1 MAYLSLIL
9 PAFHFNSYDLSEI
22 QKEICHQFNITED
35 KFELL
40 EFKDNT
46 QNKNYGI
53 KLLESSL
60 SLSSIEDLIYL
71 KSCMQSLNEKTL
83 ENLQTMTE
91 RLKEL
96 EHQLKFTNIEN
107 ENGNNEGFKKEL
119 INDNIKLREL
129 LASQIEYSDN
139 FRMNTE
145 ITMNKIKDEF
155 KTMVKELEL
164 LRKKAEKNKRLT
176 KNSSNFYKNNK
187 NVVENNGN
195 NFGHNN
201 TTTKKRN
208 ELNK

>member
-1 MAYLSLIL
+1 MTYLSLIL
-9 PAFHFNSYDLSEI
+9 PAFHFNTFDLSEI

-46 QNKNYGI
+46 RNKNYGI

-83 ENLQTMTE
+83 ENLQMMTE

-195 NFGHNN
+195 NYGHSN

-208 ELNK
+208 ENK

>member
-1 MAYLSLIL
+1 MTYLSLIL
-9 PAFHFNSYDLSEI
+9 PAFHFNTLDLSEI

-46 QNKNYGI
+46 RNKNYGI

-83 ENLQTMTE
+83 ENLQMMTE

-176 KNSSNFYKNNK
+176 KNSSNFYKNSK

-195 NFGHNN
+195 NFGHNS
-201 TTTKKRN
+201 TTSKKRN

>member
-1 MAYLSLIL
+1 MTYLSLIL
-9 PAFHFNSYDLSEI
+9 PAFHFNTFDLSEI

-46 QNKNYGI
+46 RNKNYGI

-164 LRKKAEKNKRLT
+164 LKKKAEKNKRLT

-195 NFGHNN
+195 NYGHSN

-208 ELNK
+208 ENK

>member
-1 MAYLSLIL
+1 MTYLSLIL
-9 PAFHFNSYDLSEI
+9 PAFHFNTFDLSEI

-187 NVVENNGN
+187 NAVENNGN
-195 NFGHNN
+195 NYGHSN

-208 ELNK
+208 ENK

>member
-1 MAYLSLIL
+1 
-9 PAFHFNSYDLSEI
+9 
-22 QKEICHQFNITED
+22 
-35 KFELL
+35 
-40 EFKDNT
+40 
-46 QNKNYGI
+46 
-53 KLLESSL
+53 
-60 SLSSIEDLIYL
+60 
-71 KSCMQSLNEKTL
+71 MQSLNEKTL

-176 KNSSNFYKNNK
+176 KNSSNFYKNSK

-195 NFGHNN
+195 NFGHNS
-201 TTTKKRN
+201 TTSKKRN

>member
-1 MAYLSLIL
+1 MTYLSLIL
-9 PAFHFNSYDLSEI
+9 PAFHFNTFDLSEI

-176 KNSSNFYKNNK
+176 KNSSNFYKNSK

-195 NFGHNN
+195 NFGHNS
-201 TTTKKRN
+201 TTSKKRN

>member
-1 MAYLSLIL
+1 MTYLSLIL
-9 PAFHFNSYDLSEI
+9 PAFHFNTFDLSEI

-46 QNKNYGI
+46 RNKNYGI

-83 ENLQTMTE
+83 ENLQMMTE

-176 KNSSNFYKNNK
+176 KNSSNFYKNTK

-195 NFGHNN
+195 NFGHNS
-201 TTTKKRN
+201 TTSKKRN

>member
-1 MAYLSLIL
+1 MTYLSLIL
-9 PAFHFNSYDLSEI
+9 PAFHFNTFDLSEI
-22 QKEICHQFNITED
+22 QKEICHQFNITGD

-46 QNKNYGI
+46 KNKNYGI

-83 ENLQTMTE
+83 ENLQMMTE

-119 INDNIKLREL
+119 NNDNIKLREL

-145 ITMNKIKDEF
+145 ITMSKIKDEF
-155 KTMVKELEL
+155 KSMVKELEL
-164 LRKKAEKNKRLT
+164 LRKKAKKNKRLT
-176 KNSSNFYKNNK
+176 TNSLNFYKNTK
-187 NVVENNGN
+187 NFVENNGN
-195 NFGHNN
+195 NFGPNS
-201 TTTKKRN
+201 TTSKKRN

>member
-1 MAYLSLIL
+1 MTYLSLIL
-9 PAFHFNSYDLSEI
+9 PAFHFNTFDLSEI

-46 QNKNYGI
+46 RNKNYGI

-83 ENLQTMTE
+83 ENLQMMTE

-176 KNSSNFYKNNK
+176 KNSSNFYKNSK

-195 NFGHNN
+195 NFGHNS
-201 TTTKKRN
+201 TTSKKRN

>member
-1 MAYLSLIL
+1 MTYLSLIL
-9 PAFHFNSYDLSEI
+9 PAFHFNTFDLSEI

-46 QNKNYGI
+46 RNKNYGI

-83 ENLQTMTE
+83 ENLQMMTE

-107 ENGNNEGFKKEL
+107 ENENNEGFKKEL

-195 NFGHNN
+195 NYGHSN

-208 ELNK
+208 ENK

>member
-1 MAYLSLIL
+1 MTYLSLIL
-9 PAFHFNSYDLSEI
+9 PAFHFNTFDLSEI

-46 QNKNYGI
+46 RNKNYGI

-176 KNSSNFYKNNK
+176 KNSSNFYKNSK

-195 NFGHNN
+195 NFGHNS
-201 TTTKKRN
+201 TTSKKRN

>member
-1 MAYLSLIL
+1 MTYLSLIL
-9 PAFHFNSYDLSEI
+9 PAFHFNTFDLSEI

-83 ENLQTMTE
+83 ENLQMMTE

-195 NFGHNN
+195 NYGHSN

-208 ELNK
+208 ENK

>member
-1 MAYLSLIL
+1 MTYLSLIL
-9 PAFHFNSYDLSEI
+9 PAFHFNTFDLSEI

-83 ENLQTMTE
+83 ENLQMMTE

-155 KTMVKELEL
+155 KTMVKELKL

-176 KNSSNFYKNNK
+176 KNSSNFYKNSK

-195 NFGHNN
+195 NFGHNS
-201 TTTKKRN
+201 TTSKKRN

>member
-1 MAYLSLIL
+1 MTYLSLIL
-9 PAFHFNSYDLSEI
+9 PAFHFNTLDLSEI

-83 ENLQTMTE
+83 ENLQMMTE

-145 ITMNKIKDEF
+145 ITMSKIKEEF

-176 KNSSNFYKNNK
+176 KNSSNFYKHNK

-195 NFGHNN
+195 NYGHSN

-208 ELNK
+208 ENK

>member
-40 EFKDNT
+40 EFKDST